1 MPPAL
6 DAEGLLASVEV
17 GIAVPLRVV
26 EVLDPIGAAVEA
38 AMLLVEG
45 LAAGQ
50 ALKSNS
56 RRSSSMVGWLSLT
69 AVIRQSAPQQSSRQR
84 AVSWWAWRASAVT
97 VRPERSSTPAN
108 SWMAGISLVLRAISS
123 CPGTK
128 PLPRATARPDRL
140 LRARIDR
147 ILHDVPALLPGPARQ
162 GHFQRLRRRGGE
174 DVVERNDRRRGVAL
188 DRSRPRVVHPRICR
202 NQRRATGPGAFG
214 SPARWMSAS
223 CTVPFRTAYSVSG
236 CGSVRAKTAR
246 SAHNS

>member
-26 EVLDPIGAAVEA
+26 EVLDPIGAAVDA

-84 AVSWWAWRASAVT
+84 TVSWRASAVT
-97 VRPERSSTPAN
+97 VRPERSSTPA
-108 SWMAGISLVLRAISS
+108 SS
-123 CPGTK
+123 RNAVIVG
-128 PLPRATARPDRL
+128 
-140 LRARIDR
+140 
-147 ILHDVPALLPGPARQ
+147 
-162 GHFQRLRRRGGE
+162 
-174 DVVERNDRRRGVAL
+174 VV
-188 DRSRPRVVHPRICR
+188 
-202 NQRRATGPGAFG
+202 
-214 SPARWMSAS
+214 
-223 CTVPFRTAYSVSG
+223 
-236 CGSVRAKTAR
+236 
-246 SAHNS
+246 